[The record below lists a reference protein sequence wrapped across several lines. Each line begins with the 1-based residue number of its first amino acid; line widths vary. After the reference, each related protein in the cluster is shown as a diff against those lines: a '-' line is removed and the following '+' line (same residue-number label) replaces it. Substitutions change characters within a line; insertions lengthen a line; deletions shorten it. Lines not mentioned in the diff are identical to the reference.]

1 VAAMTDMEKLNEVVK
16 ELGELLKAK
25 NDRIAVQ
32 DWHIES
38 LERKVKELE
47 GGKVC
52 HRRILEQG

>member
-1 VAAMTDMEKLNEVVK
+1 MTDMEKLNEVVK

-38 LERKVKELE
+38 LERKVMELE

-52 HRRILEQG
+52 KTRILERG